1 MFARHSHVRPVLG
14 KIRSVYEKFSKP
26 MGWSDWQLS
35 SPKGQAREPFI
46 EDTDADVDGIRKR
59 RKLDSVVAGSL
70 VSVFLLMLLY
80 ARNDRLMVTHG
91 HEQKPVKVDDWAEEF
106 AK

>member
-1 MFARHSHVRPVLG
+1 MFARRPHVRPVLG
-14 KIRSVYEKFSKP
+14 KVRSVYEKFSKP

-35 SPKGQAREPFI
+35 SPKGQTREPFI
-46 EDTDADVDGIRKR
+46 DGADADVDGIRKR

-80 ARNDRLMVTHG
+80 ARNDRLMVIHG
-91 HEQKPVKVDDWAEEF
+91 SEQKRVKVDNWAEEF